1 MNCLLCHNN
10 SEETLSITAILLL
23 SPNKALMCDAC
34 QRHFSRITQPDCP
47 SCYQY
52 RHEGACQDCIAWK
65 RQGYQVD
72 HRSLYQ
78 YNTAMKDY
86 FSRYKFQG
94 DYALRSLFAQE
105 LAKHIKKYYKGY
117 TLVPVPVSKQRYDER
132 GFNQVTAILE
142 YANLAYLDLFER
154 IDDTRQSSKTKKERL
169 QLNNRCQLKKG
180 AALPQ
185 KILLIDDIYTTGST
199 IMSLRQEL
207 IRHGCQDIKSLS
219 IAR

>member
-1 MNCLLCHNN
+1 
-10 SEETLSITAILLL
+10 
-23 SPNKALMCDAC
+23 
-34 QRHFSRITQPDCP
+34 
-47 SCYQY
+47 
-52 RHEGACQDCIAWK
+52 
-65 RQGYQVD
+65 
-72 HRSLYQ
+72 
-78 YNTAMKDY
+78 MKDY

-94 DYALRSLFAQE
+94 DYVLRSLFAHE
-105 LAKHIKKYYKGY
+105 LAKHIKKYYKAY

-154 IDDTRQSSKTKKERL
+154 TDDTRQSSKTKKERL
-169 QLNNRCQLKKG
+169 QLNNRYRLKKG
-180 AALPQ
+180 AVFPR